1 MNRFDNLKSYTV
13 KKGDTLYNIAL
24 TTGVN
29 IDTLQK
35 INGLDSDDYIYAGES
50 ILIPNSNMDVYIVED
65 NETITEVAKKL
76 NVSTSQLVD
85 INRNIFLLPGQLLFF
100 KKNEIYENDF
110 PFFFLYYIIFI
121 GYKI

>member
-50 ILIPNSNMDVYIVED
+50 ILIPNSNMDAYIVED

-100 KKNEIYENDF
+100 KKNEI
-110 PFFFLYYIIFI
+110 
-121 GYKI
+121 